1 MQTAV
6 GTALGN
12 EMLGN
17 ILIAVCLTF
26 FAFTT
31 IISWNFFGKQNVEYL
46 FGKKAKIAT
55 VIYSVLAI
63 AFIFLGSCLQN
74 DLVWELTDMFNNL
87 MVIPNVIAL
96 AALSGIVV
104 AAVKT
109 GKKKKDE

>member
-1 MQTAV
+1 V
-6 GTALGN
+6 GQALGS

-17 ILIAVCLTF
+17 IIVAVCLTF

-46 FGKKAKIAT
+46 FGKKKAKVAT
-55 VIYSVLAI
+55 VVYSVLAVV
-63 AFIFLGSCLQN
+63 FIFLGSCLQN

-96 AALSGIVV
+96 AVLSSIVV

-109 GKKKKDE
+109 RKKNK